1 MSAAI
6 RQVMRA
12 RFCAPK
18 WALCF
23 EVQDA
28 TGMRAT
34 RSADAIAM
42 SLWPSLGLELWGFE
56 FKSSRAD
63 WLRELKDPSK
73 AATFKRYCDRWFLVT
88 TAREIVR
95 PGELPDGWGWLVV
108 KGGKMS
114 TISKAAKL
122 EPQPVTRAFLAA
134 LLRRANEAALTD
146 IGASADPS
154 PEELA
159 TPEAV
164 YDRLMFGAVE
174 GAQEAG
180 RP

>member
-1 MSAAI
+1 MSEAI

-42 SLWPSLGLELWGFE
+42 SLWPSLGLELHGFE
-56 FKSSRAD
+56 FKTSRAD

-73 AATFKRYCDRWFLVT
+73 AETFKRYCDRWFLVT
-88 TAREIVR
+88 TSREIAR
-95 PGELPDGWGWLVV
+95 AGELPAGWGWLVV
-108 KGGKMS
+108 LGGR
-114 TISKAAKL
+114 IYAVAAAPKL
-122 EPQPVTRAFLAA
+122 EPEPITRAFLAA
-134 LLRRANEAALTD
+134 LLRRADGARGTFALT
-146 IGASADPS
+146 
-154 PEELA
+154 EEH
-159 TPEAV
+159 TPEAQE
-164 YDRLMFGAVE
+164 DWLRFGGV
-174 GAQEAG
+174 
-180 RP
+180 R